1 MTFLHQF
8 LIPESLGSLVLLCVI
23 FLLRHITLV
32 VHQRKDAQ
40 IIANLIVVALSVS
53 TKKPLDKLKVSSQ
66 RNLVTAAITHSH
78 VKAISSVGLNLH
90 SLATPSATFVKI
102 LATRLHSVL
111 YGRKLSFKTK
121 LWIYSPPVMIQW
133 NGT

>member
-1 MTFLHQF
+1 
-8 LIPESLGSLVLLCVI
+8 
-23 FLLRHITLV
+23 LV
-32 VHQRKDAQ
+32 VHQRKDIQ
-40 IIANLIVVALSVS
+40 IIENLIVDALSVS
-53 TKKPLDKLKVSSQ
+53 IEKSLEKLKVSSQ
-66 RNLVTAAITHSH
+66 RNLVPASITHSH
-78 VKAISSVGLNLH
+78 VKPISSTDLNLH
-90 SLATPSATFVKI
+90 ILATPSATFVKI